1 MGRIPYTDEQKQN
14 SKIQRNL
21 RNKKWQL
28 DNKEKFDEYLRS
40 YYKINKVKLNAQR
53 RANRIKQKERQQ
65 LIMTEIV
72 DT

>member
-1 MGRIPYTDEQKQN
+1 MGRIPYTVEQKQLA
-14 SKIQRNL
+14 KIR
-21 RNKKWQL
+21 RTAKNKQWQL

-53 RANRIKQKERQQ
+53 RLNRVKQKERQQ

-72 DT
+72 DI